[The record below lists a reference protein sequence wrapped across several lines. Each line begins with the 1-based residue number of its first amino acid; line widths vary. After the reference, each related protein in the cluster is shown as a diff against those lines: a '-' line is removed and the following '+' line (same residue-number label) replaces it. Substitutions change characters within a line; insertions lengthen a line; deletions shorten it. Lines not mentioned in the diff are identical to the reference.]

1 MRSLTGSRPPRRRW
15 DDAACCR
22 RTGERALHRL
32 HRFAADARM
41 PMARRSSEQNEH
53 RWASISIIRT
63 LPRDQA
69 ELPRRLAGEAYPFE
83 PSDAVGTGQQEDD
96 RGAACGK
103 FLRQR
108 RVHRGKGGER
118 GPVNGEAYRN
128 DDVGL

>member
-1 MRSLTGSRPPRRRW
+1 MTLLVAEEQASGLFIGFNGLQPMRGCRWPGDRVSRTSADGPRFRSFGP
-15 DDAACCR
+15 CR
-22 RTGERALHRL
+22 GT
-32 HRFAADARM
+32 
-41 PMARRSSEQNEH
+41 
-53 RWASISIIRT
+53 
-63 LPRDQA
+63 QA
-69 ELPRRLAGEAYPFE
+69 GLPRRLAGEAYPFE